1 MRADTL
7 SSNGLVRFGVFEL
20 DLRLGEL
27 RKGGVRLRLQHQAFL
42 VLAAL
47 LERPSDLVTR
57 DELRSRLW
65 PADTFVDFDH
75 GLNAVVRRLRET
87 LGDSAVTPRFI
98 ETLPRRGYRFVAPV
112 DRAHL
117 RSRSVL
123 LGLCRELRDRVRI
136 PAVWALSAARSVLS
150 VAGF

>member
-1 MRADTL
+1 MQADTL

-20 DLRLGEL
+20 DLQLGEL

-123 LGLCRELRDRVRI
+123 SGLCRELRGRVRI
-136 PAVWALSAARSVLS
+136 PTVWALSAARSVLS